1 MTNSLPV
8 MFFTVQKSTA
18 AATSTNVN
26 PKILKLVVEKKLHS
40 DDVYKTMGSSLS
52 RIARAQNPML
62 RFISELSMKLLL
74 WKDS

>member
-1 MTNSLPV
+1 
-8 MFFTVQKSTA
+8 
-18 AATSTNVN
+18 VN

-52 RIARAQNPML
+52 RTARAQNPML

-74 WKDS
+74 WKES